1 MTAESENAD
10 RRRIARDIQRVLGA
24 AGWEISVSDEA
35 AYDIAG
41 KIFQPDTKVT
51 RRERVPREQWE
62 QATYKPWHS
71 KNVMISLITEALE
84 NGYVPMGKPTE
95 ELFFYEWKYPNHPI
109 PADVIEADMA
119 QWDFVE
125 VATTLLVRKSQ

>member
-1 MTAESENAD
+1 MTAESENAYQ
-10 RRRIARDIQRVLGA
+10 RRIARDIQRVLGD
-24 AGWEISVSDEA
+24 GSWEINVSDDM
-35 AYDIAG
+35 AYYIAG
-41 KIFQPDTKVT
+41 EIFQPDTKVT

-84 NGYVPMGKPTE
+84 NGYIPMCKPTV

-109 PADVIEADMA
+109 PVDVIEADMA